1 VTSFLGKE
9 NAMPQQLGLRGQ
21 YVRVNEAQ
29 LRERANRKDD
39 PRHIFYEAM
48 LENDSYEA
56 YEAVIGTKMVR
67 VETWTPPSMVSG
79 HTEIRYARN
88 DRGWIE
94 DASGGPGGRKRS
106 LGPRARR
113 PRKAVS

>member
-1 VTSFLGKE
+1 
-9 NAMPQQLGLRGQ
+9 MPQQLDLRGR
-21 YVRVNEAQ
+21 YVRIDEAK

-56 YEAVIGTKMVR
+56 YEAAIGMRTVL
-67 VETWTPPSMVSG
+67 VETWRPPSLVSG
-79 HTEIRYARN
+79 HAEIRYARN

-94 DASGGPGGRKRS
+94 DETGGPGGRRRS
-106 LGPRARR
+106 LGPRFGRSR
-113 PRKAVS
+113 